1 MELKDQHGKDIN
13 TEVKILLGLDK
24 IVDDFNGNVQRIVM
38 DQNPLCHA
46 LIIQSMTQFQK
57 KFARFK
63 SKIKKDLSSQG
74 MLSKEYIIR
83 EAKKQIQADKEQTL
97 WV

>member
-1 MELKDQHGKDIN
+1 MDLTDQHGKDID

-57 KFARFK
+57 SLQDLKAKSKRFK
-63 SKIKKDLSSQG
+63 QSRYVVKRIYYQRS
-74 MLSKEYIIR
+74 
-83 EAKKQIQADKEQTL
+83 
-97 WV
+97 